1 MAASDVLLSF
11 GDECDESHDDGN
23 DCERRRRIDCGGA
36 DGLVGLAVRA
46 PLSTAKNHGVIVLEP
61 QAAGDDDDRRGG
73 WRMSEVR
80 GGIRP
85 APSPARAPMGTTT
98 PKVADDDNDVDGEL
112 CAWIDTGVVAFL
124 PGAARDLRELSAAPS
139 GPMRLC
145 TCRGLEDSYR
155 EMYGSVVA
163 PPLVGGGGEDV
174 GAASSSPPPPSIGRF
189 ARSTA
194 PNICLYGE
202 MLHALRT
209 SSSPAASTAPNLPYG
224 ALSRHELRVCAVP
237 AGSFVHLGTTAELV
251 DFVASGASAEA
262 SAPARGGDPSSGGDA
277 AGKGWRHCSFGE
289 AMGLTSRAGA
299 FVAGFHH
306 HGDRRNVVMN
316 SAMSVKQ
323 WGCIG
328 NSSIVEHCHIDAD
341 GINIGDVGFLLPV
354 QRSVPSAFAVASIV
368 KWARSVSPR
377 VAEST
382 ATSFVCIW
390 FAFASTSTTT
400 LRWRRQRTCL
410 GWICSS
416 CSGVGY
422 MQMISGMNPFRLRS
436 ECYGMQRSSPSSP
449 LGAIEPWSS
458 TIPFWIG

>member
-1 MAASDVLLSF
+1 M
-11 GDECDESHDDGN
+11 
-23 DCERRRRIDCGGA
+23 
-36 DGLVGLAVRA
+36 GLAVPA
-46 PLSTAKNHGVIVLEP
+46 PLSTAKNHGVFVLEP

-80 GGIRP
+80 GVLQKPSASEMRGATDPPRAFPRP
-85 APSPARAPMGTTT
+85 CADGNDTAAAA
-98 PKVADDDNDVDGEL
+98 ADDGDDDGEH

-139 GPMRLC
+139 GLMRLC
-145 TCRGLEDSYR
+145 TRRGLEDSYR
-155 EMYGSVVA
+155 ERYGSVVA

-174 GAASSSPPPPSIGRF
+174 GAASSSPPSPSIGEF

-251 DFVASGASAEA
+251 DFVASGASADA
-262 SAPARGGDPSSGGDA
+262 SAPARGGDPLSGGDA
-277 AGKGWRHCSFGE
+277 ARKGWRHRRFGE

-323 WGCIG
+323 WGYTG
-328 NSSIVEHCHIDAD
+328 NSSIVEHCHINAMETIRSTTSISMMARPHPPLDNKEEEEDRREIDCKRTKEKVAWD
-341 GINIGDVGFLLPV
+341 LLP
-354 QRSVPSAFAVASIV
+354 
-368 KWARSVSPR
+368 SPP
-377 VAEST
+377 A
-382 ATSFVCIW
+382 
-390 FAFASTSTTT
+390 
-400 LRWRRQRTCL
+400 
-410 GWICSS
+410 
-416 CSGVGY
+416 
-422 MQMISGMNPFRLRS
+422 
-436 ECYGMQRSSPSSP
+436 
-449 LGAIEPWSS
+449 
-458 TIPFWIG
+458 

>member
-1 MAASDVLLSF
+1 VAASDVLLSF
-11 GDECDESHDDGN
+11 GDECDESHDDGD

-174 GAASSSPPPPSIGRF
+174 GAASSSPPPPSIGEF

-209 SSSPAASTAPNLPYG
+209 SSSPAASTAPNQPYG

-237 AGSFVHLGTTAELV
+237 AGSFVHLGTTAKLV
-251 DFVASGASAEA
+251 DFVASGASADA

-277 AGKGWRHCSFGE
+277 ARKGWRHRRFGE

-323 WGCIG
+323 WGYIG
-328 NSSIVEHCHIDAD
+328 NSSIVEHCHINAMETIRSTTSISMMARPHPPLDNKEEEEDRREIDCKRTKEKLAWD
-341 GINIGDVGFLLPV
+341 LLP
-354 QRSVPSAFAVASIV
+354 
-368 KWARSVSPR
+368 SPP
-377 VAEST
+377 A
-382 ATSFVCIW
+382 
-390 FAFASTSTTT
+390 
-400 LRWRRQRTCL
+400 
-410 GWICSS
+410 
-416 CSGVGY
+416 
-422 MQMISGMNPFRLRS
+422 
-436 ECYGMQRSSPSSP
+436 
-449 LGAIEPWSS
+449 
-458 TIPFWIG
+458 